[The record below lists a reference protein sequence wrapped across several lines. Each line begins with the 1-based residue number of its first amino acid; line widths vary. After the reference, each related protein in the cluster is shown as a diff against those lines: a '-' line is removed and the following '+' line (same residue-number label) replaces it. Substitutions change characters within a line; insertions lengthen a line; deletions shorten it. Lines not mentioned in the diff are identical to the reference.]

1 MAFSSK
7 KNDGFTEAQQE
18 EIVKLCNQ
26 AYDRGGADVLKLVLD
41 TAANLA
47 KETPE
52 LAPYNRFTQV
62 LVEGIR
68 AQLRDTV
75 SDAAIQK
82 EQEKPLV
89 ELVN

>member
-7 KNDGFTEAQQE
+7 KKDSFSEEQQKE
-18 EIVKLCNQ
+18 VVRLCNE
-26 AYDRGGADVLKLVLD
+26 AYDRGGADVLKIVLD

-47 KETPE
+47 TETPE

-75 SDAAIQK
+75 SDEAVRK

-89 ELVN
+89 EL